1 MACKVPN
8 KLYKYKAIDEK
19 GHTLDLIKND
29 FLYIGTVKGFNDAF
43 EGALIYNPDEIL
55 EFIIENSIERLGLK
69 INQQDYLKIINSDNP
84 YDELKKW
91 AYNDPQVTMSFERFS
106 EILDEAFQFMINK
119 IYENFNDN
127 SKDARALFV
136 YLNQINSKDTGKEI
150 SGKCIA
156 FDEHNNIIFSRD
168 IMRVDY
174 SGECIFEFDYISED
188 IFNNINRIEIAFYD
202 NGNLLYQNSTTD
214 IHIHNYT
221 ISDCLIITR
230 LPNQQV
236 RVLNML
242 PVPTLENS
250 ILLDVNGQEKY
261 HPKIR
266 LFSHQGMKQ

>member
-1 MACKVPN
+1 M
-8 KLYKYKAIDEK
+8 
-19 GHTLDLIKND
+19 
-29 FLYIGTVKGFNDAF
+29 
-43 EGALIYNPDEIL
+43 